1 MLGILRTVLSLM
13 ATAGSEARL
22 QRISAAGAAGLA
34 GVIALGLLV
43 AGGIFALMFSAFT
56 ALLDS
61 MSMSAAALIV
71 GAGLLLTIG
80 VGLTIGWFA
89 LRKRRQAAPPPLSA
103 ASLLGVDLDGI
114 GEMLGAAGKSIKK
127 RPDVIVAVAA
137 GLIFGLLVN
146 RKR

>member
-13 ATAGSEARL
+13 ATAGSGARL
-22 QRISAAGAAGLA
+22 QRIGVAGAAGLA

-43 AGGIFALMFSAFT
+43 AGGIFLLLFSAFT

-61 MSMSAAALIV
+61 MSISAAAFVV
-71 GAGLLLTIG
+71 GGGLLLTIG
-80 VGLTIGWFA
+80 GGLTIVWLV
-89 LRKRRQAAPPPLSA
+89 LRKRRPAAPALDP
-103 ASLLGVDLDGI
+103 ASLLGVDLDSI
-114 GEMLGAAGKSIKK
+114 GKMLGTAGKTIKK
-127 RPDVIVAVAA
+127 RPDVVVAIAA

>member
-13 ATAGSEARL
+13 ATAGSGARL
-22 QRISAAGAAGLA
+22 QRIGVAGAAGLA

-43 AGGIFALMFSAFT
+43 AGGIFLLLFGAFT

-61 MSMSAAALIV
+61 MSISAAAFVV
-71 GAGLLLTIG
+71 GGGLLLT
-80 VGLTIGWFA
+80 VGGGLAIVWLA
-89 LRKRRQAAPPPLSA
+89 LRKRRPAAPALDP
-103 ASLLGVDLDGI
+103 ASLLGLDLDGI
-114 GEMLGAAGKSIKK
+114 GEMLGTARKTIKK
-127 RPDVIVAVAA
+127 RPDVVVAIAA